1 MAIQLQEVSVPGCV
15 DCARFKR
22 LWEEKLSK
30 EFPQVVLQEMN
41 AITPEG
47 QEMVAKFGIMASP
60 GIIINGEL
68 FSVGAVN
75 EAALRQKLAG
85 LNSGS

>member
-1 MAIQLQEVSVPGCV
+1 MTVTLQTVSVPGCV

-22 LWEEKLSK
+22 LWDEKLSK
-30 EFPQVVLQEMN
+30 EFPSITLQEIN

-47 QEMVAKFGIMASP
+47 QELVGKFGIMASP
-60 GIIINGEL
+60 GVIVNGEL

-75 EAALRQKLAG
+75 EQALRDKLVS
-85 LNSGS
+85 LKS